1 MILTEKRDMKN
12 LNINRRKHM
21 TKMAEFYF
29 PLAFIVGQLAIAV
42 IAVATISA

>member
-1 MILTEKRDMKN
+1 MR
-12 LNINRRKHM
+12 
-21 TKMAEFYF
+21 KMAELYF